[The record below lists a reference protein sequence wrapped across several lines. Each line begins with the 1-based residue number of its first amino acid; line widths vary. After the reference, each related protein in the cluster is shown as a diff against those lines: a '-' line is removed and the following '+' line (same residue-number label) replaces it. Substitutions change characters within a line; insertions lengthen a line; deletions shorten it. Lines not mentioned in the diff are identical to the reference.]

1 VGWRQPFRISGMAYS
16 SIPDRPL
23 EPQFWP
29 RHDARPHSPDCTSNF
44 IQRLDHL
51 SGGKAAAIDAVVQR
65 LIVHFWLAFARPFR
79 KSSPFI
85 TGASSTAAF
94 KFKKN
99 GSRIY
104 YHNTAAKVGKIMRK
118 VIPTTQN
125 SLILTGGRVRRKK
138 EQQMVGGPRQ
148 CHLAALR
155 RGEWPTP
162 WIWEIFH
169 RGKPLI
175 VRMWGGYFFFEKTSA
190 RLHRECVRANLPC
203 ERHGHEN
210 ELPRPRVLG
219 SVPN

>member
-1 VGWRQPFRISGMAYS
+1 MTR
-16 SIPDRPL
+16 DRTAL
-23 EPQFWP
+23 I
-29 RHDARPHSPDCTSNF
+29 ARAMS
-44 IQRLDHL
+44 IQRLDRL